1 MDSHYL
7 NQNAGNGG
15 AVDTDT
21 MKAFMEG
28 PFIQWVSYSLLGN
41 SLNTAFVVINH
52 TVFITNV
59 YVLYLLFSSKHFQ
72 RLQQN
77 SISIPLLQVNF
88 YTTFFKDCKF
98 FKHK

>member
-41 SLNTAFVVINH
+41 SLNTA
-52 TVFITNV
+52 
-59 YVLYLLFSSKHFQ
+59 LQ
-72 RLQQN
+72 RL
-77 SISIPLLQVNF
+77 SLLIIQ
-88 YTTFFKDCKF
+88 CL
-98 FKHK
+98 

>member
-41 SLNTAFVVINH
+41 SLDTACR
-52 TVFITNV
+52 
-59 YVLYLLFSSKHFQ
+59 Y
-72 RLQQN
+72 
-77 SISIPLLQVNF
+77 
-88 YTTFFKDCKF
+88 
-98 FKHK
+98 